1 MITLKEM
8 IAAKGLKDPSGKAKP
23 MRVTLAMVQAAGKY
37 RKYPFGYEPSVDG
50 YRETVGEDGEIRID
64 FYDEG
69 KPSIIPDV
77 QGYVAEFCKR
87 NHLKATS

>member
-1 MITLKEM
+1 MITFQEM
-8 IAAKGLKDPSGKAKP
+8 IIAKGLKDPTGKAKP
-23 MRVTLAMVQAAGKY
+23 MRMTLAMVQAAGKY
-37 RKYPFGYEPSVDG
+37 RKYPSG
-50 YRETVGEDGEIRID
+50 YRPPIERVTQGEGGEIRID

-77 QGYVAEFCKR
+77 QGYVAEFCKL